1 MTTFHQRLPLV
12 GAASWIKTVAFV
24 AAMLVTGLVTGVGSA
39 AAETPAGYMQ
49 RVANQLIEAQKSGT
63 EDDFATVIR
72 SHADV
77 PTIGLTALGSY
88 AQSLNKA
95 DRPAYYAGMIN
106 FISRY
111 AAKEAPKYPVLR
123 AIMVGQTKETANG
136 IYVDS
141 RITLRTGEN
150 YDVRWRIVRRGSVFK
165 VRDAEIIG
173 FEMTSF
179 LNNLFQNYI
188 SENGGNPRTLVLALN
203 R

>member
-1 MTTFHQRLPLV
+1 MTTVHQRLPLA
-12 GAASWIKTVAFV
+12 GAASWIKAVAFV
-24 AAMLVTGLVTGVGSA
+24 AAMLVTGIGSA

-63 EDDFATVIR
+63 EGDFATVIR

-77 PTIGLTALGSY
+77 PTIALTALGSY

-123 AIMVGQTKETANG
+123 AIMVGQTKETASG

-141 RITLRTGEN
+141 RISLRSGEN